1 MFVHKVE
8 FVGQARCCPGFPVS
22 KEQAARPVPLSHQP
36 YLSGKKLSL
45 SASAQPPNWNMR
57 RHILYIRA
65 CAMEEQRHGG
75 NVLADK
81 VHTSCVQCHHTTH
94 PSSSSNT
101 QTLSAGV
108 PCISLPANW
117 LSPMLLNRHK
127 QHAPLRVPPTS
138 VPVLCERMP
147 DPLLNLH
154 QAVSASISQ

>member
-45 SASAQPPNWNMR
+45 SASAQPPNWNVR

-81 VHTSCVQCHHTTH
+81 VHTSCVQCHHTTPPQQQQQH
-94 PSSSSNT
+94 SNA
-101 QTLSAGV
+101 Q
-108 PCISLPANW
+108 CWCSLHLTASQ
-117 LSPMLLNRHK
+117 LAQS
-127 QHAPLRVPPTS
+127 HAA
-138 VPVLCERMP
+138 E
-147 DPLLNLH
+147 
-154 QAVSASISQ
+154 QAQAARASMGATDFSASAL

>member
-8 FVGQARCCPGFPVS
+8 FVRQARCCPGFSVS

-81 VHTSCVQCHHTTH
+81 VHTSLC
-94 PSSSSNT
+94 S
-101 QTLSAGV
+101 
-108 PCISLPANW
+108 
-117 LSPMLLNRHK
+117 
-127 QHAPLRVPPTS
+127 VPPHNPPQQQQHS
-138 VPVLCERMP
+138 NAQCWCS
-147 DPLLNLH
+147 LH
-154 QAVSASISQ
+154 LTASQLAQSHAAEQAQAARASTGATDFSASAL